1 MFDPQRLLGQMLGDA
16 LGGGYG
22 RRKKHRDSGGFGGG
36 GLLNKATLGVGL
48 LGVAYA
54 AWEHYRTKGGASPA
68 TAASPTPTA
77 STGMPPAPPPA
88 AASVT
93 PPPPPAAASQGGAA
107 ADEAL
112 TPAQQDA
119 LTLVRAMI
127 AAAHADGLLDSEE
140 REAILGR
147 AREAGLDADALRRLE
162 SELRSPLSPERLLA
176 TARDGL
182 APEIY
187 AASLLAI
194 RIDTP
199 AERAYLDALAGALG
213 LDAAQRED
221 VHRTLGLDL

>member
-22 RRKKHRDSGGFGGG
+22 RRKKHRDRGGFGSGS

-54 AWEHYRTKGGASPA
+54 AWEHYKHKGGASAA

-77 STGMPPAPPPA
+77 SAGMPPAPPA
-88 AASVT
+88 AASVM
-93 PPPPPAAASQGGAA
+93 PPPPRGAASQGGAS
-107 ADEAL
+107 ADAVL

-119 LTLVRAMI
+119 LTLMRAMI
-127 AAAHADGLLDSEE
+127 AAAHADGLLDSDE
-140 REAILGR
+140 REAIVGR
-147 AREAGLDADALRRLE
+147 AREGGLDGDALRRLG
-162 SELRSPLSPERLLA
+162 SELRSPLPPERLLA

-182 APEIY
+182 APDIY

-199 AERAYLDALAGALG
+199 AERDYLDALAGALG
-213 LDAAQRED
+213 LDAAQREE
-221 VHRTLGLDL
+221 VHRRLGLDL